1 MKQIT
6 LIQEDRVGLL
16 SEISYIL
23 GKSNINIESLDV
35 DIVGE
40 NALVTLLV
48 RDSKRTMD
56 VLNKNGF
63 KTTSSESILI
73 KIPNRPG
80 AIHEFSK
87 VLSNSHVNIE
97 TLNILSSD
105 PESHVVVLKV
115 DKRRKAL
122 KLLSD
127 ILLSSF

>member
-48 RDSKRTMD
+48 RDSKRTID

>member
-23 GKSNINIESLDV
+23 GKSNINIELLDV